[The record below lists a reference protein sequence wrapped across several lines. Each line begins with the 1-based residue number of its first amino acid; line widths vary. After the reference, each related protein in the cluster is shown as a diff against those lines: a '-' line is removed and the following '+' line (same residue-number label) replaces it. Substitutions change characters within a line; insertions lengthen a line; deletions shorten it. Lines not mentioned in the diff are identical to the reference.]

1 MTMGYY
7 VVRQEHPEIELWR
20 SCRPDNPVIKK
31 TRKKDMKINETLE
44 RLGMND
50 EKGRII
56 KVNKSVSGC
65 WSSAP
70 SPRVE
75 HLNRRQWP

>member
-7 VVRQEHPEIELWR
+7 VVRQERPEIELWR
-20 SCRPDNPVIKK
+20 SCRPDKPVIKK

-50 EKGRII
+50 KKGRII
-56 KVNKSVSGC
+56 MVNKSVSGC
-65 WSSAP
+65 WSSAS

-75 HLNRRQWP
+75 HLNRR